1 MPKAPPKNS
10 DVMPRPSTARGE
22 ATRKKLL
29 KAAEREIGSKGFYQ
43 ASVSSITR
51 EAGVAQGTF
60 YLYFHSKE
68 DALREL
74 VHHMGRQLRGALTRS
89 IATDASRMQA
99 ERQGLAAFLRFVAG
113 HQNLYRVVQESL
125 FVDETVYR
133 NYYQDFADAYSAAL
147 ERAEGH
153 GEVRAGNNEIRAWAL
168 MGLGHFLGLRYGLWD
183 RHSPSED
190 ILDAAM
196 DFIAHGIAPAQDS

>member
-1 MPKAPPKNS
+1 MPKAPPRES
-10 DVMPRPSTARGE
+10 GDLPRPSTARGE

-74 VHHMGRQLRGALTRS
+74 VRYMGRQLRGALTRS
-89 IATDASRMQA
+89 IVPATSRMQA

-147 ERAEGH
+147 EQAENK

-168 MGLGHFLGLRYGLWD
+168 MGVGHFLGLRYGLWD
-183 RHSPSED
+183 RTSPSEGT
-190 ILDAAM
+190 LDAAM
-196 DFIAHGIAPAQDS
+196 DFIAHGIAPAQDI

>member
-1 MPKAPPKNS
+1 MSKGPIQDP
-10 DVMPRPSTARGE
+10 DTMPRPSTARGE
-22 ATRKKLL
+22 ATRRKLL

-60 YLYFHSKE
+60 YLYFNSKE

-74 VHHMGRQLRGALTRS
+74 VRHMGRQLRGALTRS
-89 IATDASRMQA
+89 IEAETSRMQA

-125 FVDETVYR
+125 FVDESVYR

-147 ERAEGH
+147 QRAADND
-153 GEVRAGNNEIRAWAL
+153 EVRSGNNEIRAWAL

-183 RHSPSED
+183 RSSPSEEV
-190 ILDAAM
+190 LDAAM
-196 DFIAHGIAPAQDS
+196 DFIAHGIAPAQDI